1 MALADIRYSY
11 IGIRV
16 RKSAS
21 RMQLNV
27 MQVRVLSLL
36 ITDST
41 YGRKKEIKTSLIG
54 FVSACQK
61 QFVRG

>member
-11 IGIRV
+11 IRIRV

-41 YGRKKEIKTSLIG
+41 YGRKKKIKTCLIG